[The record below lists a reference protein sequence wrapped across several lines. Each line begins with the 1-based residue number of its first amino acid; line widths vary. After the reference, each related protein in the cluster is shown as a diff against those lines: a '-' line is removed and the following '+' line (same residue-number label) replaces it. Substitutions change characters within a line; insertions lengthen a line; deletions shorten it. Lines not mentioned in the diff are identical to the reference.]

1 MEGGDA
7 AVEAAPSE
15 KGLFGIPQRGFFNRG
30 SFYSCKASLYQR
42 QAHNQEVE
50 KRDLANHKNFNP
62 LLFKYLLEQCIRLR
76 YIEKT
81 KTNLYSFIN
90 NN

>member
-1 MEGGDA
+1 MDGGDA
-7 AVEAAPSE
+7 AVKAAPSE
-15 KGLFGIPQRGFFNRG
+15 KGIFGIPQKGFFIRG
-30 SFYSCKASLYQR
+30 SFYSCKASPYHR
-42 QAHNQEVE
+42 QAQNQEVE

-81 KTNLYSFIN
+81 KTNLYLFIN